1 MVKRAFIV
9 TGLGYGDEGK
19 GTTVHW
25 LAAKHRAHTVIRTG
39 GPQAYHRV
47 MTQNGREHIHSQFGS
62 GTLSGTATHLS
73 KNMVIDPHGILTEGE
88 ALKYQHGIKEVF
100 LMLTI
105 HEDALVITPFH
116 AMANRL
122 RELSRGSERYG
133 SVGIGVGETVLD
145 AEAYPKEAIRARDLG
160 HHGLREKLEVVRARK
175 IRELE
180 EISGHIENWPED
192 AREKGRREI
201 FYLNNPDTIQWAVE
215 RFGVLAFRSA
225 IVDADYVTQRILGSR
240 GTVVFEQSQGIL
252 LDRWHGFHPYTTK
265 VRTIPE
271 MALSILRESGYDGEV
286 KSFGVLRAY
295 FTRHGAGPFV
305 TECPVLTKQFPDATT
320 GNHSWQGPFRVGIFD
335 AVQARYAIESAG
347 GKEAI
352 HGLVITCIDRIAE
365 LPAWNIAKSYDASP
379 KNDDLTFF
387 SRTKKGITGIVVT
400 RGTGNFQRERQEKL
414 TVLLYNCSARVS
426 PYEIPSGGK
435 LEDVINL
442 CSRVLKEE
450 LNVPVVMA
458 SVGPTEKDK
467 IEFT

>member
-47 MTQNGREHIHSQFGS
+47 VIKNGREHIHSQFGS

-73 KNMVIDPHGILTEGE
+73 KNMLIDPHGILTEGE

-100 LMLTI
+100 SMLTI

-122 RELSRGSERYG
+122 RELARGTERYG

-201 FYLNNPDTIQWAVE
+201 FYLNNSDTIQCAVE
-215 RFGVLAFRSA
+215 RFGVLASRSA
-225 IVDADYVTQRILGSR
+225 IVDADYVTQRILGS
-240 GTVVFEQSQGIL
+240 
-252 LDRWHGFHPYTTK
+252 
-265 VRTIPE
+265 
-271 MALSILRESGYDGEV
+271 
-286 KSFGVLRAY
+286 
-295 FTRHGAGPFV
+295 
-305 TECPVLTKQFPDATT
+305 
-320 GNHSWQGPFRVGIFD
+320 
-335 AVQARYAIESAG
+335 
-347 GKEAI
+347 
-352 HGLVITCIDRIAE
+352 
-365 LPAWNIAKSYDASP
+365 
-379 KNDDLTFF
+379 
-387 SRTKKGITGIVVT
+387 
-400 RGTGNFQRERQEKL
+400 
-414 TVLLYNCSARVS
+414 
-426 PYEIPSGGK
+426 
-435 LEDVINL
+435 
-442 CSRVLKEE
+442 
-450 LNVPVVMA
+450 
-458 SVGPTEKDK
+458 
-467 IEFT
+467 